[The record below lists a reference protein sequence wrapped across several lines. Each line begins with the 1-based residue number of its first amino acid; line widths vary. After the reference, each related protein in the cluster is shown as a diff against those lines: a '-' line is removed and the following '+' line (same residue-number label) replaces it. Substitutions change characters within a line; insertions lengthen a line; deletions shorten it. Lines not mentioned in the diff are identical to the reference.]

1 MQYLAD
7 GDHALAERCF
17 REALRLD
24 PDFAEALTNLAL
36 LLDQSGQDAE
46 AEAHYRRSIELR
58 PDYGQTYL
66 NLGVLLARQKRF
78 AQAEAAYRAAIE
90 RMPASPIPWTDL
102 GVLQA
107 SLKQEAEAEASYRQA
122 LALDAD
128 YRPAQF
134 NYAYLFLRRGDLAEG
149 WRHFE
154 ARNWYAALEKF
165 LPAPRWRGE
174 TLAGKSLLI
183 GIEAGHGDMIQFC
196 RYASVLKRQGAARID
211 IICHPALKTLFARL
225 TDVDAVISL
234 DDPLPETHWDYWSPP
249 MSLPFHCQTR
259 LDSIPADLP
268 YLSAEPGRIEHW
280 AGVLDRRQ
288 HPASLY
294 VGLVWKGNPRFEN
307 DADRSLPNLSVLA
320 DLGKIAE
327 VRFIS
332 LQKGA
337 GEDEAANPPA
347 SLPLL
352 NLGPQVT
359 DFADMAA
366 IIANLDLVIAV
377 DTAVAHLT
385 GALGKPCWLLLPDYQ
400 TDWRWLTGRTDSPW
414 YPQVMRLFRQPQ
426 PGNWQ
431 TVVDQ
436 LGSALRQ
443 RVNEAGDVE
452 TA

>member
-7 GDHALAERCF
+7 GDHALAEQFF

-90 RMPASPIPWTDL
+90 RMQASPIPWTDL

-107 SLKQEAEAEASYRQA
+107 SLKQEAEAESSYRRA
-122 LALDAD
+122 LALDAN

-134 NYAYLFLRRGDLAEG
+134 NYAYLFLRRGDLVEG

-165 LPAPRWRGE
+165 LPAPRWQGE
-174 TLAGKSLLI
+174 ALAGKALLI

-196 RYASVLKRQGAARID
+196 RYAAVLKRQGAARID

-268 YLSAEPGRIEHW
+268 YLSAEPGRIARW
-280 AGVLDRRQ
+280 AGVLDRQ
-288 HPASLY
+288 HHPASLH

-307 DADRSLPNLSVLA
+307 DADRSLPHLSVLA
-320 DLGKIAE
+320 DLGKIGGI
-327 VRFIS
+327 RFIS

-400 TDWRWLTGRTDSPW
+400 TDWRWLTGRADSPW

-431 TVVDQ
+431 AVVDQ

>member
-1 MQYLAD
+1 MRHLGD
-7 GDHALAERCF
+7 GENAFAESCF
-17 REALRLD
+17 REALRLA
-24 PDFAEALTNLAL
+24 PDFAEALTNLAM
-36 LLDQSGQDAE
+36 LLDQSGQAAE
-46 AEAHYRRSIELR
+46 AERHYRRSIALR

-66 NLGVLLARQKRF
+66 NLGVLLARQKNF
-78 AQAEAAYRAAIE
+78 TQAEAAYRAAIE
-90 RMPASPIPWTDL
+90 LMPESPIPWTDL

-107 SLKQEAEAEASYRQA
+107 SLKREAEAESSYLRA

-165 LPAPRWRGE
+165 LPCPRWQGE
-174 TLAGKSLLI
+174 ALAGKSLLI

-196 RYASVLKRQGAARID
+196 RYASVLKQRGAASIG

-225 TDVDAVISL
+225 ADADVVISL
-234 DDPLPETHWDYWSPP
+234 DDPLPETRWDYWSPP

-268 YLSAEPGRIEHW
+268 YLSAEPGRIDHW
-280 AGVLDRRQ
+280 AGMLDRKQ
-288 HPASLY
+288 HPANLY
-294 VGLVWKGNPRFEN
+294 IGLVWKGNPRFEN
-307 DADRSLPNLSVLA
+307 DADRSLPDISVLA
-320 DLGKIAE
+320 ELGKIADI
-327 VRFIS
+327 RFIS

-366 IIANLDLVIAV
+366 IVANLDLVIAV
-377 DTAVAHLT
+377 DTAVAHLA

-431 TVVDQ
+431 TVVEEV
-436 LGSALRQ
+436 GAALRLLTSES
-443 RVNEAGDVE
+443 NSFE
-452 TA
+452 

>member
-1 MQYLAD
+1 MRHLAD
-7 GDHALAERCF
+7 GENAFAESCF
-17 REALRLD
+17 REAIRLA
-24 PDFAEALTNLAL
+24 PDFAEALTNLAM
-36 LLDQSGQDAE
+36 LLDQSGQTAE
-46 AEAHYRRSIELR
+46 AERHYRRSIALR

-66 NLGVLLARQKRF
+66 NLGVLLARQKNF

-90 RMPASPIPWTDL
+90 LMPESPIPWTDL

-107 SLKQEAEAEASYRQA
+107 SLKRETEAESSYLGA
-122 LALDAD
+122 LALDTD
-128 YRPAQF
+128 YRPAHF

-165 LPAPRWRGE
+165 LPCPRWQGE
-174 TLAGKSLLI
+174 ALAGKSLLI

-196 RYASVLKRQGAARID
+196 RYASVLKQRGAANIG

-225 TDVDAVISL
+225 ADADVVISL

-268 YLSAEPGRIEHW
+268 YLSAEPGRIDHW
-280 AGVLDRRQ
+280 AGILDRKQ
-288 HPASLY
+288 HPARLY

-307 DADRSLPNLSVLA
+307 DADRSLPDISVLA
-320 DLGKIAE
+320 ELGKIADI
-327 VRFIS
+327 RFIS

-366 IIANLDLVIAV
+366 IVANLDLVIAV
-377 DTAVAHLT
+377 DTAVAHLA

-431 TVVDQ
+431 TVVEEV
-436 LGSALRQ
+436 GAALRLLTSES
-443 RVNEAGDVE
+443 NSFE
-452 TA
+452 